1 MSKCGKCGTEGHNV
15 KTCPQSGGA
24 TKKVA
29 KPAKSSPASAR
40 STGTVMEA
48 LVAEQKELQRKLAV
62 VDRVLNDLNA
72 IGIA

>member
-1 MSKCGKCGTEGHNV
+1 MAKRTCGKCGDAGHNAR
-15 KTCPQSGGA
+15 TCDKKGGGKQPA
-24 TKKVA
+24 A
-29 KPAKSSPASAR
+29 KPAPARA
-40 STGTVMEA
+40 TGTVMEA